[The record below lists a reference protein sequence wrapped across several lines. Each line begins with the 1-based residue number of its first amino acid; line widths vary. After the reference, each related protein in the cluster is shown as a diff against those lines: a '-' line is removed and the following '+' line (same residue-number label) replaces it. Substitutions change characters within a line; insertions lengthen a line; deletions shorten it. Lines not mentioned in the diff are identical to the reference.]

1 MIAYYALLQQ
11 LTRANHDKVFEIFM
25 AALNAYT
32 PQEKNGLVNYESFSF
47 FRWAAENGH
56 LDVLNKLLELTP
68 DPETRKR
75 MIHAEGDYAFR
86 KAARGGHLD
95 VLNRLVELT
104 PDPETRKRMIHARYH
119 YIETFRYAARDG
131 RLNVLNRLVE
141 LITDPDT
148 REEMI
153 HSWSDET
160 FRLVAQ
166 SGRLNVLNRL
176 LELTT
181 DPDTRERMIHADNDE
196 AFQLAA
202 QSGRLNVLNRLL
214 ELTTDPDT
222 RERMIH
228 ANNDFVFQYAAIS
241 GRLNI
246 LNMLLEL
253 TTDPE
258 ARERM
263 IHAGNDFA
271 FRYAA
276 QNGHIKIVLTLIKY
290 LKPQEI
296 ISFLPSKPDLLDP
309 DVKYKDTTIGLYSYL
324 KWLHNPQW
332 RPLTEIES
340 EINAKLCTYLERP
353 QSSLESFHAA
363 GRLLAFLEKTGYYK
377 ARQTASTAP
386 IYTLFRK
393 RDAGINMLSFI
404 EEENGILPCDKR
416 QVLTTNTTP
425 QLGDNRQ
432 LFALNVLL
440 NSSCE
445 AGPERT

>member
-160 FRLVAQ
+160 FRLV
-166 SGRLNVLNRL
+166 
-176 LELTT
+176 
-181 DPDTRERMIHADNDE
+181 
-196 AFQLAA
+196 A